1 MILMCGTCRYKAY
14 GLHVA
19 SDLLIPEL
27 VPDEDSSATPEVS
40 IVLGKV
46 PGALYGAVEKN
57 DIYQVT
63 RNEYLL
69 RIPKVAGYYVTN
81 GDRIIVEIHEQS
93 ESRDARQFLLSTAFV
108 ALLLQRQIMVMHAS
122 AVVMDGRCVLFTGEP
137 GVGKS
142 TLAVALREQGY
153 SILADDVASMAVGS
167 NGDIMVQPG
176 YPQQKLSRSSADA
189 VGVDISCG
197 VSVVSGSIKDK
208 YIIPADNAFS
218 RSSASLVAIYELT
231 VGVSRKASITRL
243 ASADKLRVV
252 IKGTWC
258 RLIDVLGHKTEHFNC
273 CLEIVG
279 RVAVSR
285 LSRPRGVFSLGD
297 QIGLVQEDLGRLIA
311 G

>member
-1 MILMCGTCRYKAY
+1 MCGTCRYKAY

-273 CLEIVG
+273 CLEIV
-279 RVAVSR
+279 
-285 LSRPRGVFSLGD
+285 
-297 QIGLVQEDLGRLIA
+297 
-311 G
+311 